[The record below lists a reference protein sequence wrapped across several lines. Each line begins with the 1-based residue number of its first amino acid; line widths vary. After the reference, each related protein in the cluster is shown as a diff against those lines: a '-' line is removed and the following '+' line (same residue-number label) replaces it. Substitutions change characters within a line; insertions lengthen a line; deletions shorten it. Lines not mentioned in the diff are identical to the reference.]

1 VGALVH
7 PILARRGRLWPYF
20 GAWASV
26 VVLLVGL
33 VRLAARVSWLE
44 AAAVAVLPGIA
55 YAFMCLAAFFPCK
68 SAPLRASE
76 LGRALRT
83 HAMAAGLTV
92 LLWLLLVNTWLV
104 LLEPVRVLARVLD
117 RTSEFLPVLVI
128 AGVVIYLLVAALCYL
143 LIGIEEGQVA
153 ETRVLEARA
162 RAAEAELRALQAQ
175 LDPHFLF
182 NALNSVS
189 ALVGS
194 DPAGA
199 RQMCQVVATFLRDIL
214 RLRGERAIAFEEEL
228 ELVHRYLV
236 IEQSRFG
243 SRLRVEEAIEPGL
256 GDLGVPPLV
265 LQPLVENAIKHG
277 ISQLV
282 AGGTVRLSAR
292 RAGEAL
298 VVEVANPMDP
308 DRPTGSRGGVGLA
321 SVRARLA
328 ALCGEAAAV
337 EVEEREGRFV
347 ARLVV
352 PQLAAPLPEAAGAS

>member
-1 VGALVH
+1 MH
-7 PILARRGRLWPYF
+7 PILARRGRLGPYF

-33 VRLAARVSWLE
+33 VRLAARVSWPE

-68 SAPLRASE
+68 SAPLRSSE

-92 LLWLLLVNTWLV
+92 FLWLLLINTWLV

-117 RTSEFLPVLVI
+117 RTSEFLPVLIV

-143 LIGIEEGQVA
+143 LIGIEEGQAA

-199 RQMCQVVATFLRDIL
+199 RQMCQVIATFLRDIL
-214 RLRGERAIAFEEEL
+214 RLRGERSIAFDEEL
-228 ELVHRYLV
+228 ELVHRYLE
-236 IEQSRFG
+236 IERGRFG
-243 SRLRVEEAIEPGL
+243 NRLRVEEAIEPGL
-256 GDLGVPPLV
+256 GGLRVPPLV

-282 AGGTVRLSAR
+282 DGGTVRLSAR
-292 RAGEAL
+292 RAGDAL
-298 VVEVANPMDP
+298 VVEVENPVDP
-308 DRPTGSRGGVGLA
+308 DAAVAAKGGVGLA

-337 EVEEREGRFV
+337 EVDEGAGRFV

-352 PQLAAPLPEAAGAS
+352 PQTSEPGPETAGMP